1 MNTRHIRSG
10 SWQHA
15 ATALLMLA
23 ATSCSANAQAIDPRD
38 PRSPLHL
45 TRTIELK
52 NVRGRID
59 HLALDPRN
67 NRLFIAELGND
78 TVDEVDLTSG
88 TVMGRISGLREPQGV
103 AWLPA
108 QDEIAVASGD
118 GSVRFYRQSDRQE
131 VARISLGDDADNVRI
146 DPRNQNLVVGY
157 GSGGLAVIEPKTHR
171 LVRQLHLPG
180 HPEAFAILGSRVFVN
195 VPDAHEIVICDLDQG
210 RIIKSLA
217 TGVHFGNY
225 PMAEDI
231 RGSRIGVAF
240 RVPSV
245 LSVIDAKSG
254 ATRNSATICGDADDL
269 FFRDQSV
276 VIVCGEGVVE
286 IVDDAG
292 HRSVRVA
299 TRKGARTGL
308 IDFDR
313 NRLFV
318 AVPAHEDPVAIW
330 ELSFQSPTRQ

>member
-1 MNTRHIRSG
+1 
-10 SWQHA
+10 
-15 ATALLMLA
+15 MLA

>member
-1 MNTRHIRSG
+1 MNMRHIRSG

-15 ATALLMLA
+15 ATALLMLG

-38 PRSPLHL
+38 PHSPLRL
-45 TRTIELK
+45 MRTIALQS
-52 NVRGRID
+52 VHGRID

-67 NRLFIAELGND
+67 NRLFIAELGNG
-78 TVDEVDLTSG
+78 TVDEVDLASG
-88 TVMGRISGLREPQGV
+88 MVIGRISGLHEPQGV

-157 GSGGLAVIEPKTHR
+157 GSGGLAVIDPKTHR
-171 LVRQLHLPG
+171 LVQQMQLPG
-180 HPEAFAILGSRVFVN
+180 HPEAFAILGPRVFVN
-195 VPDAHEIVICDLDQG
+195 VPEAHKIVIGDLDQG
-210 RIIKSLA
+210 RIVKSLA

-225 PMAEDI
+225 PMAGDI

-245 LSVIDAKSG
+245 LSVIDAESG
-254 ATRNSATICGDADDL
+254 STRTNTTICGDADDV

-286 IVDDAG
+286 IVGDAG
-292 HRSVRVA
+292 QRTVRVA
-299 TRKGARTGL
+299 TRPGARTGL

-318 AVPAHEDPVAIW
+318 AVPAHQDPAAIW
-330 ELSFQSPTRQ
+330 ELSFQSPMRQ